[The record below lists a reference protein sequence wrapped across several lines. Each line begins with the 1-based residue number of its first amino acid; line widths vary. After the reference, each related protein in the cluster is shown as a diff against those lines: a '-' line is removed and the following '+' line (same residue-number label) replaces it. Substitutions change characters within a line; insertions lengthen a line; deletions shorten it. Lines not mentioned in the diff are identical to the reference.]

1 MSAIVGV
8 ATFFFLPN
16 NYETAYFLNEE
27 DKELMLIRAQ
37 LSAQY
42 ADTDPFDIREV
53 WKTLRDPKSWLTS
66 LNQISVNVCSFG
78 FSTFLPTIIK
88 GFGYGSVTTQ
98 LLTVPV
104 YIWASAFYLFMANMS
119 DRLRMRAVF
128 MVPLCLVTAI
138 GYAMMLSIPVHDRGP
153 LYFATY
159 VCVTGYVSKH
169 AFELKI
175 VC

>member
-1 MSAIVGV
+1 MLWSVSQHSSSFQTTTKRHI
-8 ATFFFLPN
+8 FL
-16 NYETAYFLNEE
+16 AKK
-27 DKELMLIRAQ
+27 KESLCVFGAQ

-42 ADTDPFDIREV
+42 ADTDPFDICEV
-53 WKTLRDPKSWLTS
+53 WKTLRDAKSWLTS

-88 GFGYGSVTTQ
+88 GFGYGTVTTQ

-104 YIWASAFYLFMANMS
+104 YLWASAFYLVMANLS
-119 DRLRMRAVF
+119 DRVRRRAVF
-128 MVPLCLVTAI
+128 MVPLCGVTGI

-159 VCVTGYVSKH
+159 GLCDWVS
-169 AFELKI
+169 
-175 VC
+175 V